1 MATLP
6 VGPHR
11 VEEML
16 RFCLETAKQ
25 MLEANG
31 GFAPFGAII
40 DGNGTRRPV
49 VGDPGKPDP
58 TPEEIYRLIQESMGA
73 QFFKGE
79 IVAGAIVA
87 DATIPPEFKPDYPD
101 GVRITVESSSISRL
115 IFLPYKKAE
124 TPTGAEAAKTPA
136 HPHVYGELLGVNV
149 RPTIFVA
156 PPA

>member
-49 VGDPGKPDP
+49 VGDTGKPDP
-58 TPEEIYRLIQESMGA
+58 TAAQIYNLIEESMRA
-73 QFFKGE
+73 QFFRGE

-87 DATIPPEFKPDYPD
+87 DATVPPEFKPDHPD
-101 GVRITVESSSISRL
+101 GIRITVESSSISRL
-115 IFLPYKKAE
+115 VFQPYKKVDAE
-124 TPTGAEAAKTPA
+124 PGAAGPA

-156 PPA
+156 PTA